1 MEAIITIVGFLGA
14 VKNFIVKSYSTHERK
29 FLFKALTKIQ
39 LKHNSVG
46 WTGMQHSADYVEL
59 AMYGPGSQLLKP
71 FIKNTDLHYLMLEAA
86 EVENTF

>member
-46 WTGMQHSADYVEL
+46 WTGMQHSADYV
-59 AMYGPGSQLLKP
+59 
-71 FIKNTDLHYLMLEAA
+71 
-86 EVENTF
+86 